1 MTFKL
6 WRLVG
11 FDDNEIL
18 LMEGSTYFSYVPSMY
33 DRSTLIIIIH
43 GDSSQKARTLV
54 GAMLRYLRIRQLVPQ
69 TGTGV
74 AAKYPRFS
82 DYFNI

>member
-18 LMEGSTYFSYVPSMY
+18 LMEDSIFFSYVPSMY
-33 DRSTLIIIIH
+33 DRSTLILSMAAVVRKQEH
-43 GDSSQKARTLV
+43 SLV
-54 GAMLRYLRIRQLVPQ
+54 
-69 TGTGV
+69 
-74 AAKYPRFS
+74 
-82 DYFNI
+82 